1 MRGAGVWSVGS
12 GSRGASTPKGR
23 AVAQIDVGDGP
34 GNGCARRGSRCE
46 VRRTRHVRGGAI
58 SRPSGATC
66 TRRVVY
72 KGSRVGGGRV
82 GGCQRHRANEG
93 TVGSRP
99 TRRTVGGGKRPGSGR
114 RRCAIVPPVAKGDDI
129 GAEAGARRGHSSS
142 GPGLVGARAR
152 RVDAVDGVR
161 ARMHATSVALV
172 LKQGCETNQRA
183 GSAVSTVHEDA
194 RGRPAEDPFSTSV
207 RIPMCGGMVVSFQCQ
222 LRSAVGR
229 FRPTVGLA
237 NVKNPFDEVPLP
249 RRSEKVSSELEKS
262 EQEAP
267 RKVLPESSPQLV
279 QEPKEVR
286 LASSPR
292 LSELLPLEEQRSP
305 KLLLQLKPEEKPTPP

>member
-1 MRGAGVWSVGS
+1 
-12 GSRGASTPKGR
+12 
-23 AVAQIDVGDGP
+23 
-34 GNGCARRGSRCE
+34 
-46 VRRTRHVRGGAI
+46 
-58 SRPSGATC
+58 
-66 TRRVVY
+66 
-72 KGSRVGGGRV
+72 
-82 GGCQRHRANEG
+82 
-93 TVGSRP
+93 
-99 TRRTVGGGKRPGSGR
+99 
-114 RRCAIVPPVAKGDDI
+114 
-129 GAEAGARRGHSSS
+129 
-142 GPGLVGARAR
+142 
-152 RVDAVDGVR
+152 
-161 ARMHATSVALV
+161 
-172 LKQGCETNQRA
+172 
-183 GSAVSTVHEDA
+183 
-194 RGRPAEDPFSTSV
+194 
-207 RIPMCGGMVVSFQCQ
+207 MCGGMVVSFQCQ